1 MVKKEKATIEE
12 LFSRLHV
19 YSEKDEHEGVLDCA
33 TRILAQNGDD
43 ESALRAKII
52 ALVNLDKFKEAYMV
66 FEGNDRVKKN
76 MNLAYGYV
84 LYKLNKVNDLE
95 KLDTSV
101 RGVQH
106 ELAQAYYKKEDFK
119 KVHLVYEQIEK
130 DGETAVV
137 NESFDM
143 AVNRSAVVAQRL
155 LNGQEV
161 EIKDKT
167 ETGSYDE
174 MFNIATAY
182 IGLEKYNE
190 ALEWLR
196 QAKLGCENAE
206 NLTDEEINAEVFPI
220 MVQAAY
226 ANQLK
231 GNVDEAIKILEA
243 LDLYNPMA
251 VGDAAVRDVAINNL
265 LSMKGEDNPHYAI
278 RLLDSAGD
286 YNTIVEKQVK
296 KQTEVLGYN
305 RLLLHNLAGR
315 NITSMAKKFVKQH
328 PSKAGIEAVGL
339 LSQLP
344 QQEDEKLLTRTK
356 KLRKMYTQQP
366 NNIALAFALA
376 QLYYNDSK
384 LDSAT
389 SSLEEL
395 HKNLKS
401 ENSADAYLPGLV
413 GALVN
418 LFKLQGRDAAI
429 SALLNESLEQWS
441 NDENSTQEL
450 ISIAASTLAGS
461 DDSSLRSKAQQSF
474 TKLLQTNPNNSIS
487 IAGVLA
493 SSTTPD
499 STLSAKLEPVDQL
512 VANVNVQSINEA
524 GVHPLLQTRK
534 RKAVA
539 TTESSKPRKKTR
551 KPRLPKDYDPSK
563 QPDPERWMPKRD
575 RSTYKPKKKEK
586 KSAKN
591 TQGGQGDATATESGI
606 SSNNNSSV
614 KTSSNKNKKKKK
626 GKK

>member
-33 TRILAQNGDD
+33 TRILAQNSSD
-43 ESALRAKII
+43 ETALRAKII
-52 ALVNLDKFKEAYMV
+52 ALVNLDKFTEAYKA
-66 FEGNDRVKKN
+66 FEGNDRVKEDLK
-76 MNLAYGYV
+76 LAYGYV
-84 LYKLNKVNDLE
+84 LYKLNKVDDLE

-101 RGVQH
+101 RGIQH

-130 DGETAVV
+130 EGEPVVV

-143 AVNRSAVVAQRL
+143 AVNQSAVVAQRL
-155 LNGQEV
+155 LNGQEA
-161 EIKDKT
+161 EIRDKT

-182 IGLEKYNE
+182 IGLGKYDE

-206 NLTDEEINAEVFPI
+206 NLSDEEINTEVFPI

-231 GNVDEAIKILEA
+231 GNVDEAIKILEG
-243 LDLYNPMA
+243 LDLYNPKTA
-251 VGDAAVRDVAINNL
+251 GDPAVRNVAINNL
-265 LSMKGEDNPHYAI
+265 LTMKGEDNPHYMI

-286 YNTIVEKQVK
+286 YSTFVEKQVN

-328 PSKAGIEAVGL
+328 PSKAGIDAIGL

-344 QQEDEKLLTRTK
+344 QREDEKLSTRTK
-356 KLRKMYTQQP
+356 KLRKLYTQQP
-366 NNIALAFALA
+366 TNIALAFALA
-376 QLYYNDSK
+376 QLYYNDNK

-401 ENSADAYLPGLV
+401 NNSTQAYLPGLV

-418 LFKLQGRDAAI
+418 LFKLQGRDTAI

-441 NDENSTQEL
+441 NDENSPQEL
-450 ISIAASTLAGS
+450 IATAASTLAGS
-461 DDSSLRSKAQQSF
+461 DDPSLRSKAQQSF
-474 TKLLQTNPNNSIS
+474 TNLLETNPREKLN

-493 SSTTPD
+493 SSSNPD
-499 STLSAKLEPVDQL
+499 SLLSSKLEPIDQL

-539 TTESSKPRKKTR
+539 TTESSKPRKRTR

-575 RSTYKPKKKEK
+575 RSTYKPKKKDK
-586 KSAKN
+586 KNIKN

-606 SSNNNSSV
+606 SSTNSSSV